1 MHLPENVKICYDDA
15 RMSSPG
21 PGRRIIT
28 VTQRK
33 GGVGKTTIAVCV
45 AAALARRGHDV
56 ALVDSDPQRSASQWA
71 EPGNLE
77 FPVYEMALEQMS
89 VSVWAQEVR
98 GIEAGVVI
106 IDTAPNAREMGA
118 SIAVANL
125 ILVPCTPSGLDL
137 DATLQTLA
145 IIDAARERR
154 RDQIKVILVPNRLDR
169 RTLEGRQLLDEL
181 GTFGEM
187 VGPPIAS
194 RAAFVR
200 CFTSGQS
207 VASFV
212 PGDTAD
218 REIQDLTDVIERT
231 EQEE

>member
-1 MHLPENVKICYDDA
+1 MLSPEYVRICYRDA

-21 PGRRIIT
+21 LRRKIIT

-45 AAALARRGHDV
+45 AAALARRGHNV

-89 VSVWAQEVR
+89 VSAWAKEVR
-98 GIEAGVVI
+98 SIEAGFVV
-106 IDTAPNAREMGA
+106 IDTAPTAREMGA
-118 SIAVANL
+118 SIAVADL

-145 IIDAARERR
+145 IINAARERR
-154 RDQIKVILVPNRLDR
+154 RDRIKVILVPNRLDR

-181 GTFGEM
+181 STFGEA

-218 REIQDLTDVIERT
+218 REIQELADAIERI
-231 EQEE
+231 QEEE

>member
-1 MHLPENVKICYDDA
+1 MNIPEPA
-15 RMSSPG
+15 
-21 PGRRIIT
+21 RRIIT

-45 AAALARRGHDV
+45 AAALARRGHHV

-77 FPVYEMALEQMS
+77 FPVYEMALAQIS
-89 VSVWAQEVR
+89 VSAWAQEVR
-98 GIEAGVVI
+98 SIQAGVVV

-118 SIAVANL
+118 SIALANL

-137 DATLQTLA
+137 DATSQTLA
-145 IIDAARERR
+145 IIDAAREHR
-154 RDQIKVILVPNRLDR
+154 RDRIKVILVPNRLDR
-169 RTLEGRQLLDEL
+169 RTLEGRQLIDEL
-181 GTFGEM
+181 SGFGEI
-187 VGPPIAS
+187 VAPPIAS

-207 VASFV
+207 VASFL
-212 PGDTAD
+212 PGDAAD
-218 REIQDLTDVIERT
+218 LEIQQLADAIERAD
-231 EQEE
+231 QEE

>member
-1 MHLPENVKICYDDA
+1 MTY
-15 RMSSPG
+15 SG
-21 PGRRIIT
+21 PMRRTIT

-33 GGVGKTTIAVCV
+33 GGVGKTTIAICI
-45 AAALARRGHDV
+45 AAELARRGHDV
-56 ALVDSDPQRSASQWA
+56 ALVDSDPQRSASHWA

-77 FPVYEMALEQMS
+77 FPVYEMALEQIP
-89 VSVWAQEVR
+89 VSTWAHEVR
-98 GIEAGVVI
+98 SIQAGLVV

-118 SIAVANL
+118 SIALANL

-154 RDQIKVILVPNRLDR
+154 RDRIKVILVPNRLDR
-169 RTLEGRQLLDEL
+169 RTLEGRQLIDEL
-181 GTFGEM
+181 GGFGEI
-187 VGPPIAS
+187 VAPPIAS

-207 VASFV
+207 VASFM
-212 PGDTAD
+212 PGDAAD
-218 REIQDLTDVIERT
+218 QEIQQLADAVEWADLES
-231 EQEE
+231 

>member
-1 MHLPENVKICYDDA
+1 M
-15 RMSSPG
+15 
-21 PGRRIIT
+21 
-28 VTQRK
+28 TQRK

-77 FPVYEMALEQMS
+77 FPVYEMALEQ
-89 VSVWAQEVR
+89 VSVPAWAQEVR
-98 GIEAGVVI
+98 NIEAGIVV

-118 SIAVANL
+118 SIALANL

-154 RDQIKVILVPNRLDR
+154 RDRIKVILVPNRLDR

-181 GTFGEM
+181 STFGEA

-207 VASFV
+207 VASFM

-218 REIQDLTDVIERT
+218 QEIQELADAIERI